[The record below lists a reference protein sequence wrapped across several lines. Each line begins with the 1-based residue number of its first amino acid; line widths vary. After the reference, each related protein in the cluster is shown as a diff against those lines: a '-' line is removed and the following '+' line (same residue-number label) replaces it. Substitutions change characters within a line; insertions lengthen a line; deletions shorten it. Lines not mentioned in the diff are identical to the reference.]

1 LVQSLDRTLE
11 ILSTLVA
18 FDTTS
23 RNSNLALIDWTER
36 YLRSYGFVTERFPDA
51 TGTKASLLASIGP
64 AGPAGYM
71 LSGHTDVVPVDG
83 QAWSADPFSLRV
95 ADGRAYG
102 RGACDMKGFVAACLA
117 AVPAMAAAP
126 LRRPIHIALT
136 HDEEVG
142 CIGARRLCDILAR
155 RGWRAAGCFVGEPT
169 GMGVVIGHKG
179 KRNVRVT
186 VRGHGC
192 HSSLAPMG
200 VNAVEW
206 GARLVAEIRR
216 VSEELAATGARD
228 EAYDVPHSTGHVG
241 VFSGGTALNLVPDQ
255 AELLFEFRTLPHD
268 DPDAL
273 VGAVER
279 FARETLEP
287 QMRQVDPAAGFD
299 FDVYAGS
306 PGLDMAPEDDL
317 VVLAKGLAGR
327 NDHGKVAFM
336 TEAGLF
342 QQLAGIPTVVVGPGS
357 IDQAH
362 QPDEWI
368 ALSELERC
376 LGFLQGLLG
385 HCR

>member
-1 LVQSLDRTLE
+1 
-11 ILSTLVA
+11 
-18 FDTTS
+18 
-23 RNSNLALIDWTER
+23 
-36 YLRSYGFVTERFPDA
+36 
-51 TGTKASLLASIGP
+51 
-64 AGPAGYM
+64 
-71 LSGHTDVVPVDG
+71 
-83 QAWSADPFSLRV
+83 
-95 ADGRAYG
+95 
-102 RGACDMKGFVAACLA
+102 
-117 AVPAMAAAP
+117 
-126 LRRPIHIALT
+126 
-136 HDEEVG
+136 
-142 CIGARRLCDILAR
+142 
-155 RGWRAAGCFVGEPT
+155 
-169 GMGVVIGHKG
+169 
-179 KRNVRVT
+179 
-186 VRGHGC
+186 
-192 HSSLAPMG
+192 
-200 VNAVEW
+200 VEW